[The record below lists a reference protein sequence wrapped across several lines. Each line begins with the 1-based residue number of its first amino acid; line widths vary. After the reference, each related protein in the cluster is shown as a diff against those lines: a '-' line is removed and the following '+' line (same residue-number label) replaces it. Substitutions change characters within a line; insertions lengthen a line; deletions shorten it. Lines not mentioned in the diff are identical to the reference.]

1 MTCWCRG
8 GDPPHALCV
17 RHESIGRE
25 SRGQERDARFSCHAA
40 LFEAASAE
48 LADDLFGLR
57 FGLSRDLRDAGL
69 VAYVIL
75 HSATYADAMRNLERY
90 LRLFTQGYHFHLSVE
105 GTALVLASTP
115 LDACV
120 YGCPQAQ
127 DFAVA
132 TILAVSRSI
141 VHRDLTPMWI
151 EVNHAPPSEPAAAQR
166 LLGAPIH
173 YARGR
178 LAIVVPRSW
187 LDLPIQNADNR
198 LLRVLEGYCREV
210 LVQRS
215 ELNDW
220 TAKLERWLML
230 RLPSGKFAT
239 EDAARELGM
248 SPRTLARRFQERGRA
263 SRPSP
268 TTYAGSLHSAISR
281 TRRFGLDRSLIC
293 LATRSPA
300 GSIMRSVAGPGGRR
314 RRTVGLKRRL
324 VPARRALTYT

>member
-1 MTCWCRG
+1 
-8 GDPPHALCV
+8 
-17 RHESIGRE
+17 
-25 SRGQERDARFSCHAA
+25 
-40 LFEAASAE
+40 
-48 LADDLFGLR
+48 
-57 FGLSRDLRDAGL
+57 
-69 VAYVIL
+69 
-75 HSATYADAMRNLERY
+75 MRNLERY
-90 LRLFTQGYHFHLSVE
+90 LRVFTEGYHFHLSVE
-105 GTALVLASTP
+105 GTALALASTP

-187 LDLPIQNADNR
+187 LELPIQNADNR

-215 ELNDW
+215 ELNDFA
-220 TAKLERWLML
+220 AKLERWLML

-248 SPRTLARRFQERGRA
+248 SPRTLARRFQERGTSFAAFTDDLRRQLA
-263 SRPSP
+263 LRYLEDQTLRPGQIAYLLGYSEP
-268 TTYAGSLHSAISR
+268 SGFNHAF
-281 TRRFGLDRSLIC
+281 RRWTG
-293 LATRSPA
+293 RSPKAYRGSETAPGPSETRIDLYLASA
-300 GSIMRSVAGPGGRR
+300 G
-314 RRTVGLKRRL
+314 
-324 VPARRALTYT
+324 